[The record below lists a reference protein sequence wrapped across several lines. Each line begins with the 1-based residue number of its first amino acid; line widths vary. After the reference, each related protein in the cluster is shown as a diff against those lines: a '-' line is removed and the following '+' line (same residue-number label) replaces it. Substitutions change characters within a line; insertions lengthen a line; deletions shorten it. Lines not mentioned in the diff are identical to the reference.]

1 MSGNVI
7 DSSARALLILIVPI
21 ALITVLFL
29 KAWPFV
35 LALLVITISFQ
46 FWQQYQWQQWSKQ
59 INPFF
64 NRLIKENQGCL
75 TPLDLSIKANISGAI
90 AQQYLDK
97 RAEEFGAQR
106 QVYEDKGTVYY
117 FLTANALGSIF
128 NDSEPVVDLENELV
142 PGEVVKR
149 IEALKPEQVREK
161 RSGETSQQTQG
172 SRDTETGR
180 REIPPPTSFTQPEA
194 PTPEVKESSSSEVA
208 NPPEPSTDQKN
219 SLSQALSSVIA
230 VEADRESSTPQ
241 EQSNS
246 QSLIQGELA
255 KRLDVHSSTVG
266 KHKSDPDFPQW
277 SQSRD
282 PEGIAWKY
290 SSETKEFSP
299 IDNLEGA

>member
-64 NRLIKENQGCL
+64 NRLIKDNQGCL

-128 NDSEPVVDLENELV
+128 NDSEPVVDLENELL

-149 IEALKPEQVREK
+149 IEALKPEQVSEK
-161 RSGETSQQTQG
+161 RSGEKSQQT
-172 SRDTETGR
+172 RDATDAGTGR
-180 REIPPPTSFTQPEA
+180 REIPHDTSTQPEA
-194 PTPEVKESSSSEVA
+194 TTLEGKESSSSEAA
-208 NPPEPSTDQKN
+208 NPPKPLTDQKI
-219 SLSQALSSVIA
+219 SLSQALSSVIG
-230 VEADRESSTPQ
+230 VEADKESSAPQ
-241 EQSNS
+241 EQSDS

-282 PEGIAWKY
+282 PEGVAWKY
-290 SSETKEFSP
+290 SPETKEFSP

>member
-7 DSSARALLILIVPI
+7 DSSSRALLILILPI
-21 ALITVLFL
+21 ALLTVLFL
-29 KAWPFV
+29 KAWPLV
-35 LALLVITISFQ
+35 VALLVITISFQ
-46 FWQQYQWQQWSKQ
+46 VWQQYQWQQWSKQ

-64 NRLIKENQGCL
+64 NRLIKDNQGCL
-75 TPLDLSIKANISGAI
+75 TALDLSIKANISGA
-90 AQQYLDK
+90 AAKQYLEK

-128 NDSEPVVDLENELV
+128 DDSEPVVDLDSELV

-149 IEALKPEQVREK
+149 IEALKPEE
-161 RSGETSQQTQG
+161 
-172 SRDTETGR
+172 
-180 REIPPPTSFTQPEA
+180 
-194 PTPEVKESSSSEVA
+194 PTPEVGESSISE
-208 NPPEPSTDQKN
+208 PPTP
-219 SLSQALSSVIA
+219 L
-230 VEADRESSTPQ
+230 ESSAPQ
-241 EQSNS
+241 DQPAS

-282 PEGIAWKY
+282 PQGVAWEY
-290 SSETKEFSP
+290 SPETKEFSP
-299 IDNLEGA
+299 IEQTKGT

>member
-21 ALITVLFL
+21 ALLTVLFL
-29 KAWPFV
+29 KAWPLV
-35 LALLVITISFQ
+35 VALLVITISFQ
-46 FWQQYQWQQWSKQ
+46 VWQQYQWQQWSKQ

-64 NRLIKENQGCL
+64 NRLIKDNQGCL
-75 TPLDLSIKANISGAI
+75 TPLDLSIKANISGPVAK
-90 AQQYLDK
+90 QYLDK

-128 NDSEPVVDLENELV
+128 DESEPVIDLENQFIT
-142 PGEVVKR
+142 GEVVKR
-149 IEALKPEQVREK
+149 IEALKPEE
-161 RSGETSQQTQG
+161 
-172 SRDTETGR
+172 
-180 REIPPPTSFTQPEA
+180 
-194 PTPEVKESSSSEVA
+194 PTPEVDQSSA
-208 NPPEPSTDQKN
+208 
-219 SLSQALSSVIA
+219 SL
-230 VEADRESSTPQ
+230 
-241 EQSNS
+241 EQSAS

-282 PEGIAWKY
+282 PEGIAWEY
-290 SSETKEFSP
+290 SPTTKEFSP
-299 IDNLEGA
+299 IEQTDGV